1 MYLFITRDMKYKMLY
16 LEIHYFL
23 ICVDSGWGSFGCY
36 RHYSLALPGT
46 EVVPSTCLCG
56 QVGTVPLFLPVS

>member
-1 MYLFITRDMKYKMLY
+1 MYLFINRDMRYKMLY
-16 LEIHYFL
+16 LEIDYFL
-23 ICVDSGWGSFGCY
+23 ICEDSGWGSFDRY

-56 QVGTVPLFLPVS
+56 QVWTVHVFLPVS